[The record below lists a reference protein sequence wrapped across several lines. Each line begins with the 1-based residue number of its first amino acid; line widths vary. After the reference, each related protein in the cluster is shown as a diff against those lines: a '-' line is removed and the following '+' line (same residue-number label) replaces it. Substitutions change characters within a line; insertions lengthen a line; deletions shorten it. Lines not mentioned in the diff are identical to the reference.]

1 MRRKEKT
8 RRLWL
13 EIKVYAPGA
22 SKAEVRRT
30 LIESIR
36 NGSYSYPKTWK
47 VGLLWRNSLRAPMR
61 SGEFTRE
68 MKNSADSS
76 SGFDQ
81 AVLDYLRSAK

>member
-8 RRLWL
+8 RELWI

-22 SKAEVRRT
+22 SKAEVKRT
-30 LIESIR
+30 LINSIR
-36 NGSYSYPKTWK
+36 NGSYSYPKDWK
-47 VGLLWRNSLRAPMR
+47 IGLFWRNKFSAPMR

-68 MKNSADSS
+68 MNKSADSS

-81 AVLDYLRSAK
+81 AVLDYLRSK